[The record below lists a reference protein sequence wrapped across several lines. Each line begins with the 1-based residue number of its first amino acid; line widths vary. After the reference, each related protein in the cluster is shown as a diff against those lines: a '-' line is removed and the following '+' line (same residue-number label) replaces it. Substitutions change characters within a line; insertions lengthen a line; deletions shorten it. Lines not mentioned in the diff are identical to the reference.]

1 MEYRALGSTGLQV
14 SAVGLGAW
22 EIGGAVTLTFERLG
36 AVAHGYGRVDDREAV
51 SLVHRCED
59 LGINFVDTAPIY
71 GDGHSEEL
79 LGRALEGR
87 RDRWIV
93 ATKGGHGASDG
104 RAWTDFSEVRI
115 LSQVDESLQRL
126 RSDYV
131 DVYLLHGPRPED
143 IAAGECLRA
152 LSKVKA
158 AGKARFVG
166 VSLGSNEVGVEL
178 CERKL
183 ADVLQQSISLTSPAA
198 IAELLPAARAAGV
211 GIVARGAFA
220 SGFLAGAVSAETRFA
235 DDDRRSWMDEGYQA
249 QLTDLADRLRELVTP
264 ERTLAQLCI
273 RFVLDQ
279 PGVST
284 VIAGSKSLAHMAE
297 NAKAADLPAL
307 TDAEVEQLREL
318 GFATPQ

>member
-36 AVAHGYGRVDDREAV
+36 AVAHGYGHVDDRAAV
-51 SLVHRCED
+51 ELVHHCED
-59 LGINFVDTAPIY
+59 LGINFVDTVPIY

-93 ATKGGHGASDG
+93 ATKGGHGATDG
-104 RAWTDFSEVRI
+104 RAWTDFSEARI
-115 LSQVDESLQRL
+115 LSQMDESLQRL
-126 RSDYV
+126 RTDYV
-131 DVYLLHGPRPED
+131 DVYLLHGPGPED
-143 IAAGECLRA
+143 IAQGECLSA
-152 LSKVKA
+152 LSKLKA

-166 VSLGSNEVGVEL
+166 VSLGRNGVGVDL
-178 CERKL
+178 CERGV
-183 ADVLQQSISLTSPAA
+183 ADVLQQSIGLTSPSA

-220 SGFLAGAVSAETRFA
+220 SGFLAGAVSDSTQFP
-235 DDDRRSWMDEGYQA
+235 DDDRRSWMDEGYKA
-249 QLTDLADRLRELVTP
+249 QLTRLADGLRRLVTP
-264 ERTLAQLCI
+264 DRTLAQLCI

-284 VIAGSKSLAHMAE
+284 VITGSKSLAHMAE
-297 NAKAADLPAL
+297 NAKAADLPTL
-307 TDAEVEQLREL
+307 TAEEVQRLRRL